1 MLNDAECIV
10 LTMQNISWAP
20 NALVYRKAIS
30 LPTTRSMA
38 KQLNLPQALA
48 LKEVKFSNWPW
59 QRVCHLCWRGGKH
72 PWLAQKNSAESKNSL
87 AIFIFEVDWGCLWL
101 LGIQGHELISRI
113 NLFNLH
119 QQSAKWIWARGERSD
134 RFRCVSLDSWT
145 KSAEDLQYIIYIY
158 IAYIYLEHRVCW
170 NYNSH
175 SESVLI
181 LHSGSN

>member
-1 MLNDAECIV
+1 
-10 LTMQNISWAP
+10 MQNISWAP

-48 LKEVKFSNWPW
+48 LKEVKFLNWPW
-59 QRVCHLCWRGGKH
+59 QRVCHLCWRGGKQ
-72 PWLAQKNSAESKNSL
+72 PWLAQKNTAESKNSL

-119 QQSAKWIWARGERSD
+119 QQSAKWIWARGQRQAVTAEEIWKERSLSM
-134 RFRCVSLDSWT
+134 CVSGLLDKISRRST
-145 KSAEDLQYIIYIY
+145 VYIY
-158 IAYIYLEHRVCW
+158 IAYIYIYLEHRVCW